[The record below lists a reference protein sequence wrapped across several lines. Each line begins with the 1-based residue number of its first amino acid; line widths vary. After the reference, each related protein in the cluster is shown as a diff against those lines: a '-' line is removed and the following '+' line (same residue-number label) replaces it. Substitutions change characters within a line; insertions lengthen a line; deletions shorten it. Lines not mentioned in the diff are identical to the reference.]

1 MDEQQ
6 DRVSVEIFG
15 KRYIFAVDDDHPPEQ
30 IERVAAL
37 VNEMMRQVAA
47 ESPNR
52 PALQTAVLAGFN
64 LTDEL
69 LRLRADFDK
78 AENHISQRT
87 SRLAASLGRLVDE
100 RIALSGRAAP
110 VEKTSVD
117 GNQD

>member
-15 KRYIFAVDDDHPPEQ
+15 KRYVFAVDDDHPPEQ
-30 IERVAAL
+30 LARVAAL
-37 VNEMMRQVAA
+37 VNEMMRQVEA

>member
-15 KRYIFAVDDDHPPEQ
+15 KRYVFAVDDDHPPEQ

-69 LRLRADFDK
+69 LRLRADFDE

-100 RIALSGRAAP
+100 RIALSGRAAT

>member
-1 MDEQQ
+1 MDGQQ
-6 DRVSVEIFG
+6 GRVSVEIFG
-15 KRYIFAVDDDHPPEQ
+15 KRYVFAVDEDHPPEQ

-37 VNEMMRQVAA
+37 VNEMMRKVAA

-52 PALQTAVLAGFN
+52 PTLQTAVLAGFN

-69 LRLRADFDK
+69 LRLRAEFDET
-78 AENHISQRT
+78 ENHISQRT

-110 VEKTSVD
+110 VEETSVD